1 MASKHRPSSNPQ
13 RAARL
18 RYRQRRYDLA
28 VASQRLTAAAT
39 EALAL
44 ATTGAMREEIELM
57 LRELERFVA
66 ATGLKIE
73 WPDPARECQ
82 EMFRK
87 ILESFGR
94 PQR

>member
-1 MASKHRPSSNPQ
+1 MAPRSRPSSNQQ

-18 RYRQRRYDLA
+18 VYRQRRHDLA

-44 ATTGAMREEIELM
+44 ATGPMREEIELM

-66 ATGLKIE
+66 PHGFV
-73 WPDPARECQ
+73 ARVVSFNCQ
-82 EMFRK
+82 GMR
-87 ILESFGR
+87 
-94 PQR
+94 